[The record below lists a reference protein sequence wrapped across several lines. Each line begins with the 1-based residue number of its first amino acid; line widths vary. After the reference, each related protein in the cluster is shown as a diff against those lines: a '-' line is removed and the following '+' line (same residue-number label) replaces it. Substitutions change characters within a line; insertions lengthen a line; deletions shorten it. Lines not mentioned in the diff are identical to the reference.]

1 MAMQTDVKS
10 TKPLAA
16 TGVFKTQADADC
28 GFRTRIKGI
37 YAVCGASAGSVVI
50 TDGNGGNTL
59 MTINTPAVADAGSV
73 YFLVPDQGVL
83 AENGLYGTVTNT
95 ASTVIFYG

>member
-1 MAMQTDVKS
+1 MAMQGDVNS

-28 GFRTRIKGI
+28 TARTRIKGV

-50 TDGNGGNTL
+50 TDGNGGATL
-59 MTINTPAVADAGSV
+59 LTVNTPTAANAGSV
-73 YFLVPDQGVL
+73 YFLLPDQGIL
-83 AENGLYGTVTNT
+83 AENGLYATVTNT

>member
-10 TKPLAA
+10 TQPLAA
-16 TGVFKTQADADC
+16 TGVFKTQSNADC

-37 YAVCGASAGSVVI
+37 YAVCGTSAGSIVI

-59 MTINTPAVADAGSV
+59 LTINTPAVADAGSV

>member
-10 TKPLAA
+10 TKPLVS
-16 TGVFKTQADADC
+16 TGAFQTQAGDDI

-37 YAVCGASAGSVVI
+37 YCVNGASAGSVVI
-50 TDGNGGNTL
+50 TDGSGGSTL
-59 MTINTPAVADAGSV
+59 FTLDTPTAANAGST
-73 YFLVPDQGVL
+73 YMLLPGEGIL
-83 AENGLYGTVTNT
+83 AETGVYGTVTNT